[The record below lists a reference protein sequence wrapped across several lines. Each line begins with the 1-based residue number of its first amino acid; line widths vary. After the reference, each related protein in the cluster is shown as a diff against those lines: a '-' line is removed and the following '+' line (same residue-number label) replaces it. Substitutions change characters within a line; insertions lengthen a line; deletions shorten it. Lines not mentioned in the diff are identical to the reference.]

1 MFIAR
6 LLLAPYAVA
15 LGLIVWLPA
24 AEASRATGIVF
35 ATARY
40 VSDVTGFDSGATS
53 TTFEFLAN
61 IVLFVPLGLLVT
73 IAWPRT
79 RPWVVVLLGLVL
91 SVTIEAVQMML
102 PSRFPTLSD
111 VIANTV
117 GAGVGWLIAR
127 TIARAVVRAVVR
139 DRHRVRDADAP
150 RPTVGAV
157 S

>member
-1 MFIAR
+1 M
-6 LLLAPYAVA
+6 
-15 LGLIVWLPA
+15 
-24 AEASRATGIVF
+24 
-35 ATARY
+35 
-40 VSDVTGFDSGATS
+40 
-53 TTFEFLAN
+53 
-61 IVLFVPLGLLVT
+61 LFVPLGLLVT

-79 RPWVVVLLGLVL
+79 RAWVVVLLGLVL
-91 SVTIEAVQMML
+91 SVTIETVQMML